1 MGQQL
6 RKKPTPT
13 QERVLELYTKRG
25 CWPAEISRRLQISRA
40 AVSKHMTAL
49 RNMGL
54 IGGVNT
60 VEVNDRC
67 TPQGV
72 PESVN
77 PLRLHGEEFRVEI
90 ISSSEKYH
98 RTRMRASSVLIDGN
112 RVVLYRDV
120 IMIFSYQSFY
130 GADVDACDREAS
142 YYWLRFFRRL
152 ESLYGLLLL
161 KDRRENI
168 KRVKAHYGETGNE
181 LADELRRKKQKL
193 RVFGTLDGKEWLLF
207 DDSSPDGLG
216 LNEAETTHSSTPKD
230 GREAREDMQEVVQP
244 FFNDLR
250 DRRPPL
256 PSEQAK
262 SLGELRDLLALQA
275 QLDYETK
282 QDVAAIAKGLRV
294 IVNSMQPP
302 QPELPP
308 MTPSTKPD
316 YFG

>member
-1 MGQQL
+1 
-6 RKKPTPT
+6 
-13 QERVLELYTKRG
+13 
-25 CWPAEISRRLQISRA
+25 
-40 AVSKHMTAL
+40 MTAL
-49 RNMGL
+49 RKMGL
-54 IGGVNT
+54 LGGVNAGG
-60 VEVNDRC
+60 VNDRC

-77 PLRLHGEEFRVEI
+77 PLRLHGEEYKVEI
-90 ISSSEKYH
+90 ISSSETYH
-98 RTRMRASSVLIDGN
+98 RTRMKSTSVLIDGN

-120 IMIFSYQSFY
+120 LVVFSYQSFY
-130 GADVDACDREAS
+130 GNTADECEREAS

-161 KDRRENI
+161 KDRKENI

-193 RVFGTLDGKEWLLF
+193 RVFGTLDGKEWMLF
-207 DDSSPDGLG
+207 DDSSPDGTG

-230 GREAREDMQEVVQP
+230 SRDAREDMQNVVRP

-262 SLGELRDLLALQA
+262 SLGELRELLALQA

-302 QPELPP
+302 QSELPT